1 MEEGRESNSL
11 LFGVSIGAILATFV
25 LITMGGVV
33 RVTESGLGC
42 PDWPLCYGEIIPP
55 MEFHTMIEYS
65 HRLLANVV
73 SIIVL
78 ALLIIC
84 L

>member
-33 RVTESGLGC
+33 RVPESGLGC
-42 PDWPLCYGEIIPP
+42 PDWPLCY
-55 MEFHTMIEYS
+55 
-65 HRLLANVV
+65 
-73 SIIVL
+73 
-78 ALLIIC
+78 
-84 L
+84 

>member
-1 MEEGRESNSL
+1 MEQDKGSNRL
-11 LFGVSIGAILATFV
+11 LLGVSIAAILVTFI

-55 MEFHTMIEYS
+55 MEFLS
-65 HRLLANVV
+65 
-73 SIIVL
+73 
-78 ALLIIC
+78 LIHI
-84 L
+84 